1 MDSRLF
7 AVPDKEASILVYYK
21 ESDMFTSVTHYFRN
35 YLHFNSICSAIFLS
49 HDLNHGWIFKSSFR
63 VRDDKELLL
72 LLLLLVADI
81 KETFAVS
88 ESHMEWLLGF
98 SISGGGV
105 VGRDLSVNL
114 PKIFT
119 SKYFKKPKK

>member
-1 MDSRLF
+1 M
-7 AVPDKEASILVYYK
+7 KE
-21 ESDMFTSVTHYFRN
+21 F
-35 YLHFNSICSAIFLS
+35 
-49 HDLNHGWIFKSSFR
+49 
-63 VRDDKELLL
+63 LL
-72 LLLLLVADI
+72 LLLLLVADN

-119 SKYFKKPKK
+119 PKYF